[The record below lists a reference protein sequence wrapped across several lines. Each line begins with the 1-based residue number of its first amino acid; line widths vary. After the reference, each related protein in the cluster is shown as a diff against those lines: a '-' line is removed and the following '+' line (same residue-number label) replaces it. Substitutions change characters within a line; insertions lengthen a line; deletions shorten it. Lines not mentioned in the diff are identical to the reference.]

1 MNTNWK
7 SPWTKT
13 VRIPSCGEMTPFFFK
28 GKEYRVVNR
37 KNIAAYKCY
46 PESFPDKGIH
56 DDHFE
61 IYNVEE
67 DRIMSVPLYNC
78 YFASAFVHDGRVY
91 CFCID
96 YELDRPWWTAR
107 RLLMLSSDDL
117 ITWTRPMAVIEAE
130 SNESLFNTAVTYDG
144 EKFVMLYESDD
155 PQYKPKFTFKFAV
168 SKDLIHWEKVRDAV
182 YGRNKYVGGPALEF
196 FDGWYYVTYVN
207 IFPNPVDGRD
217 NYDTRIA
224 RSRDL
229 VNWEDAPEGRSVLM
243 PTYTYPDPTRPHL
256 CEDNASDAEYL
267 EKDGKVV
274 VFWNGGNQENLGGA
288 YMSECPGTLKELFE
302 SFFK

>member
-1 MNTNWK
+1 
-7 SPWTKT
+7 
-13 VRIPSCGEMTPFFFK
+13 
-28 GKEYRVVNR
+28 
-37 KNIAAYKCY
+37 
-46 PESFPDKGIH
+46 
-56 DDHFE
+56 
-61 IYNVEE
+61 
-67 DRIMSVPLYNC
+67 MSAPLYNC